1 MEDHWKIMEPKRPGL
16 CISVI
21 GGAKSFKLDNK
32 MRETFN
38 AGLIKVYC
46 LILHLFLLLFLL
58 PLPSINLAPSSHSSS
73 SKKNK
78 NCSSF
83 GFLTFELNIHIRKPI
98 PYLLFFLKA
107 PPYLKNTGTFLSIL
121 QKQYI
126 FFLFIIVYLKG
137 IKNINNINNTR
148 NISYIN
154 WSFNQ
159 LKLF

>member
-98 PYLLFFLKA
+98 PYLLFFF
-107 PPYLKNTGTFLSIL
+107 KNTSLFKKHWHILIYPSKAIYILSFHHCLSQRNQKYQQYQQYSKHFLH
-121 QKQYI
+121 
-126 FFLFIIVYLKG
+126 
-137 IKNINNINNTR
+137 
-148 NISYIN
+148 
-154 WSFNQ
+154 
-159 LKLF
+159 KLVI